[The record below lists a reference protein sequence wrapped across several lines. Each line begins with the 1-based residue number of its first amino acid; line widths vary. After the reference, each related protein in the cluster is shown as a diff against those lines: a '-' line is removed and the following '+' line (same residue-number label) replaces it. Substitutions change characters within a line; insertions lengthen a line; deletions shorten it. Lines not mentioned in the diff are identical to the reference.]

1 MREISV
7 IYSMNHFE
15 INAFLSWKNGGKFKS
30 VMQAGN
36 FSSKSHGV
44 FSNYLLVVSV
54 YKVALGLGEAEMLLP
69 IQIFPSKIVG
79 VSTSISLWPQRHSFL
94 QKVWPASFCSLQGQE
109 IEES

>member
-36 FSSKSHGV
+36 FFFDKSWV
-44 FSNYLLVVSV
+44 NSNNYLLMVSV

-79 VSTSISLWPQRHSFL
+79 V
-94 QKVWPASFCSLQGQE
+94 
-109 IEES
+109 